1 MREFIESHFDK
12 LILLFVTL
20 TDRALIAFITNDKIV
35 AWLERAD
42 DMVLG
47 ALIAIITG
55 RTAMK
60 SS

>member
-12 LILLFVTL
+12 LVLLFVTL
-20 TDRALIAFITNDKIV
+20 TDRALIAVISNDKTV

-55 RTAMK
+55 RAAMK
-60 SS
+60 SQ